1 MTNYFQF
8 TPTVTTEEMRDR
20 MNDPNYDYVM
30 LCNKIC
36 GSSHYNMQK
45 KVVVVTEQEY
55 KEWLSKQNKWFTE
68 ALQQEFAQN
77 QKEDAANEALAS
89 LN

>member
-1 MTNYFQF
+1 
-8 TPTVTTEEMRDR
+8 
-20 MNDPNYDYVM
+20 
-30 LCNKIC
+30 
-36 GSSHYNMQK
+36 MQK